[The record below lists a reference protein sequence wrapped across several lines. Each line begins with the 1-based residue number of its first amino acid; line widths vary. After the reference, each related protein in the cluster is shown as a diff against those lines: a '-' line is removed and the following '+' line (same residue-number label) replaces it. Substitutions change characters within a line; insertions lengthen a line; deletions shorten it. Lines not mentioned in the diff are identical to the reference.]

1 MAITIRPAAAAELPI
16 LRTFEQGVIAAERP
30 YDPTL
35 RADPIRYY
43 DLEALLAS
51 PDAALL
57 VAEEDGQLL
66 GSGYV
71 RLDPA
76 EPFLAH
82 ARYGLVG
89 FIFVVPER
97 RGRGISASVIR
108 ALGNWAAL
116 RGVHELRLEV
126 YPANAPAVRAYEK
139 LGFAP
144 HLLTM
149 RLRTPG

>member
-1 MAITIRPAAAAELPI
+1 MTLTIRTATPADLST

-30 YDPTL
+30 FDPTL

-43 DLEALLAS
+43 DLEGLLDSAN
-51 PDAALL
+51 AALL
-57 VAEEDGQLL
+57 VAEEDGLLL

-71 RLDPA
+71 RLDPS
-76 EPFLAH
+76 EPFLQH
-82 ARYGLVG
+82 AQYGLVG

-97 RGRGISASVIR
+97 RGQGISAAVIR
-108 ALGNWAAL
+108 TLGDWAAL

>member
-1 MAITIRPAAAAELPI
+1 MAITIRPAAAADLLL

-30 YDPTL
+30 YDATL

-51 PDAALL
+51 SDAALL

-71 RLDPA
+71 RLEQA
-76 EPFLAH
+76 QPFLAH
-82 ARYGLVG
+82 ARHGYVG
-89 FIFVVPER
+89 FIFVVPQR
-97 RGRGISASVIR
+97 RGQGISAAVLR
-108 ALGNWAAL
+108 ALGAWAGS
-116 RGVHELRLEV
+116 RGVLELRLEV
-126 YPANAPAVRAYEK
+126 YPGNAPAMRAYEK

-144 HLLTM
+144 YLLTM
-149 RLRTPG
+149 RLRTQG